1 MTYDEFSKKQKQIL
15 DECKSLIKELKLEE
29 FNEKMEELTALQD
42 SYLVEQK
49 EKRIKSVQPTSDV
62 KIVMNKYKLFYKGDL
77 RQVFMSFLAESDE
90 KAIERF
96 KAMNASYLVL
106 YRMENNKK
114 KYKLEFTQT
123 LKY

>member
-1 MTYDEFSKKQKQIL
+1 MIKITYEEFSKKQKQIL
-15 DECKSLIKELKLEE
+15 DECKPLVKELRLEE
-29 FNEKMEELTALQD
+29 FNKKMDELIALQD
-42 SYLVEQK
+42 AYLAEQR
-49 EKRIKSVQPTSDV
+49 EKRT
-62 KIVMNKYKLFYKGDL
+62 MNKYKLFYKGDL

-96 KAMNASYLVL
+96 KAMNANYLVL